1 MRINFKAETYMS
13 VAQFSLSVTFGDLN
27 DFAGKSLSAEIGS
40 LTGSFEVDIS
50 LGELIPQFMT
60 PHFLVLI

>member
-1 MRINFKAETYMS
+1 MS